1 MALDNAKNFAL
12 ATVSTGYNAAATSIA
27 LTAGHGA
34 KLPSVSFNAVWWNF
48 TDYSNPSDDPNV
60 EIVRVTA
67 ISTDT
72 LTITRAQEGTSASTK
87 NTGGKTYKLLAGL
100 TALGANAVV
109 TGPSSAV
116 DNEIARFDGTGG
128 KTIQGYTSGGP
139 TVSDTGAMNIGGGS
153 IVSTAQLIIKAL
165 TGASYNLFLEGTGGV
180 VIPTMG
186 LKHSSD
192 TTGVAFT
199 GNDAGFGFSNIAEGP
214 TLFMVPG
221 YPDAYW
227 KTHGSLAAI
236 FHFQSHN
243 GSSYL
248 DSHVIKGGLNAFGH
262 AAPDRL
268 MHPEI
273 ADAVTNAVSYAMRM
287 SHVSSGTVANGFGV
301 GQEIELENGSGT
313 NRVIAALEYLFTDVT
328 NASEDADWVLKLMA
342 AGTLAEKFRVTS
354 AGVVELI
361 TGANI
366 RVNSANAKRTLIL
379 TAAGGAPTTTA
390 GCSAVT
396 QVESATNDVNYF
408 VLDFDTATSENA
420 FWTVQ
425 MPDNYDGSTLT
436 ARFIWTNAAGL
447 TTQTVRWG
455 IKARAYTDSDAIDQ
469 AWGTEVTVDDTWL
482 AQLDVHISAATSA
495 ITPSGSPAGGQ
506 LMAFNVARKT
516 ASDNLT
522 GDARLIAVHI
532 EYGINAYSD

>member
-1 MALDNAKNFAL
+1 MALDNAKNFGL
-12 ATVSTGYNAAATSIA
+12 VTVSLGYDDAATSIV

-34 KLPSVSFNAVWWNF
+34 KLPTVSFNAIWWNS

-72 LTITRAQEGTSASTK
+72 LTVTRAQEGTSASTK
-87 NTGGKTYKLLAGL
+87 NTGGKTYKMLAGL
-100 TALGANAVV
+100 TALGANSLV

-139 TVSDTGAMNIGGGS
+139 TVSDTGAMNIGGG
-153 IVSTAQLIIKAL
+153 TLGAAQLIIKAL
-165 TGASYNLFLEGTGGV
+165 TGASFNLFLEGTGGV
-180 VIPTMG
+180 IAPLIGM
-186 LKHSSD
+186 KHSSD
-192 TTGVAFT
+192 TKGVAL
-199 GNDAGFGFSNIAEGP
+199 AGYDNGFEFSQIGEGQ
-214 TLFMVPG
+214 TVIIKPG
-221 YPDAYW
+221 YPNAYL
-227 KTHGSLAAI
+227 KSHPSSGAI
-236 FHFQSHN
+236 LHIQSHD

-262 AAPDRL
+262 DTPDRL

-273 ADAVTNAVSYAMRM
+273 ADAVTNAISYAERM

-313 NRVIAALEYLFTDVT
+313 NRVVAALEYLLTDVT
-328 NASEDADWVLKLMA
+328 DASEDADWVLKLMA

-408 VLDFDTATSENA
+408 VLDFDTTTSENA

-436 ARFIWTNAAGL
+436 ARFIWTNADGL
-447 TTQTVRWG
+447 TTETVRWG
-455 IKARAYTDSDAIDQ
+455 IKARAYTDDDAIDQ

-482 AQLDVHISAATSA
+482 AQNDVHISAASGA